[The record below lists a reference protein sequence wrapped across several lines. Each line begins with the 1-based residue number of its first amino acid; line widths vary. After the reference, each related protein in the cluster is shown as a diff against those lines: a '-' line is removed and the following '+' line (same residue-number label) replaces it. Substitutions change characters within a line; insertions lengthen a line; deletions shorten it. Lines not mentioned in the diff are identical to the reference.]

1 MSLTSTSS
9 AIAPS
14 TVGISPHLHKF
25 MKKDLLSRV
34 VPKLLYAKDA
44 EPNSIPKG
52 MSNVFQARRRNRI
65 VPASAAA
72 HQLTEGVTPAPLTPE
87 TDQILVT
94 VYQYGGWINAT
105 DVADQISY
113 DNLMQ
118 ADIKDLGDFSGEVI
132 DISVREN
139 IVAGTQVI
147 YAAGRANR
155 AAVAAGDN
163 LTDTEIKKAA
173 AVLRNLNVPTFPDG
187 TYHAII
193 PSLSVYDLFG
203 TDSWK
208 LKGYYQQAS
217 DIEKGKL
224 GDLFG
229 VRFMDTSLAKVFTA
243 AGAGGANV
251 FATLVY
257 GPGAFG
263 SVDLPGINQ
272 DVIIKTVE
280 SGGAENPLNQRGSRG
295 TKASM
300 GSVILDNKRIVRI
313 EHTLGYAG
321 I

>member
-1 MSLTSTSS
+1 MSITSSSS

-25 MKKDLLSRV
+25 MRRDLLSRV

-118 ADIKDLGDFSGEVI
+118 ADIKDLGDFCGEVI

-147 YAAGRANR
+147 FANGRANR

-243 AGAGGANV
+243 AGSGGVNV
-251 FATLVY
+251 YATLVY
-257 GPGAFG
+257 GPGAFA
-263 SVDLPGINQ
+263 SVDLPGLNQ

-280 SGGAENPLNQRGSRG
+280 SGGADNPLNQRGSRG

-300 GSVILDNKRIVRI
+300 GSVIQDNKRIVRI
-313 EHTLGYAG
+313 EHTLGYSG